1 MQFDYSL
8 NSPYCILNSPSICFF
23 HQPRNG
29 KGILAFPS
37 RTNKGVARIVPHLK
51 EAAGV
56 VTTRWDD
63 KREMLAIF
71 GCSGPKFYQLDLYL
85 LFSVPGKYFRNVFY
99 KPLDS
104 LDLRV
109 LSFNKQDFVE
119 LRQGFCFH
127 C

>member
-8 NSPYCILNSPSICFF
+8 NSPSCILNSPSICFF

-63 KREMLAIF
+63 KKEMLAIF

-85 LFSVPGKYFRNVFY
+85 PFSVPGIFFEKFVLQAIEFRWI
-99 KPLDS
+99 
-104 LDLRV
+104 
-109 LSFNKQDFVE
+109 
-119 LRQGFCFH
+119 
-127 C
+127 